1 MRPRV
6 QSKKA
11 YTAERIALR
20 SCRASFRNRSSFV
33 KASISVSRI
42 SILRQR
48 RPSRRRFRWR
58 AIRSAPALRG
68 AGRTLKGSLSL
79 VTPGRARTLYGSN
92 SSRAHDPEAKR
103 GYRFAIGQFPR
114 HRPTNRRKGVAELL
128 AFAASFKV
136 PETFDAQ
143 LNGETKKD
151 E

>member
-6 QSKKA
+6 RSKKA

-20 SCRASFRNRSSFV
+20 SRRASFRSRPSSI
-33 KASISVSRI
+33 KASISDSRI

-114 HRPTNRRKGVAELL
+114 QHTYRPTNRGR
-128 AFAASFKV
+128 ASPNCSLSRRLSKS
-136 PETFDAQ
+136 PRRSTHS
-143 LNGETKKD
+143 
-151 E
+151 